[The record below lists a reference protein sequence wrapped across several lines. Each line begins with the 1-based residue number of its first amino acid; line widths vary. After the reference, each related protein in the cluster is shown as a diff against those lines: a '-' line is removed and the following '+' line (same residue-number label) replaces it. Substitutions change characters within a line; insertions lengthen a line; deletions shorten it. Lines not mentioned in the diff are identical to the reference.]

1 MITEK
6 DLKIIAHMRNNAR
19 RKVTE
24 VSKEGKM
31 PVTTIYDKI
40 RNHEKKG
47 IVKKHVTVVDFTK
60 LGFNTKVL
68 LALSVNREKR
78 EELKKFLMAHPNVNT
93 LYRIDFGPDFMA
105 EVIFQ
110 DVSRLQ
116 EFIDHLDVTF
126 NLNEIKTY
134 NISQELKKEEF
145 LTKASHGNLLNGM
158 NGANGSNGSGL
169 NGNGNGLN
177 GNGYKPNGNGT
188 NGYNGNGASKYI

>member
-24 VSKEGKM
+24 MSKDVKM

-47 IVKKHVTVVDFTK
+47 IVKKHVTLVDFTK
-60 LGFNTKVL
+60 LGFNTKVML
-68 LALSVNREKR
+68 TLTVNRDKR
-78 EELKKFLMAHPNVNT
+78 EELKKYLMAHPNVNS
-93 LYRIDFGPDFMA
+93 LYRIDFGPDFIA

-145 LTKASHGNLLNGM
+145 LTKASHGYGNNGFG
-158 NGANGSNGSGL
+158 NGNNGL
-169 NGNGNGLN
+169 NGNGNNGLN
-177 GNGYKPNGNGT
+177 KNGT
-188 NGYNGNGASKYI
+188 NGNGSALR